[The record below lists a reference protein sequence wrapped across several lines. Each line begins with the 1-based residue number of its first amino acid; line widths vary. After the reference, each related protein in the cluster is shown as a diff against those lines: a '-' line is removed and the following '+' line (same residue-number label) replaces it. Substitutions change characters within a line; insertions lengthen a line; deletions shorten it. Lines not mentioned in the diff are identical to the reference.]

1 MNRDTYFVTIM
12 KRFLRHKLAVVGI
25 VIVLLF
31 VLLSIFADFIAP
43 TPNIMNLDAALIPPL
58 EQVYCGRS
66 KEKIAQNRYLY
77 VVGTANQKSL
87 TKEIEAQKGFVQAE
101 FENVGPAVEVL
112 KMDGQRI
119 FVPSSFGSLAPSD
132 KVVGESKEFATF
144 RSKKSHK
151 VLDYIYRYK
160 IKDIY
165 TKPSKEVID
174 GDFIEVEWEDMGEA
188 YLVIDMVTDQRR
200 LHYEGSTDL
209 KPTEVETGPLQKPL
223 LGTDTTGR
231 DIAQRIVQ
239 GARIS
244 LYVGIVVELISLLIG
259 IPIGAIAGYFGGRI
273 DNWFM
278 RFTDIMFAFPGLLF
292 AIAVMAIFEKRSI
305 ITVFVALGLVWWP
318 QIARII
324 RGQYISL
331 KEYEFVEGARAI
343 GCSNLRIMT
352 KHLLP
357 NTIAPIIVY
366 STLGIASAIMSE
378 AGLSF
383 LGIGIRPPT
392 PSWGT
397 MINEGFQHVLDAPHV
412 WMIPGIVIAIVV
424 LAFNFLGDGLRD
436 ALDPK
441 LKI

>member
-1 MNRDTYFVTIM
+1 MNRDTYFVTIL
-12 KRFLRHKLAVVGI
+12 KRFFRHKLAVVGI
-25 VIVLLF
+25 VIVFLI
-31 VLLSIFADFIAP
+31 VLLSIFADLIAP
-43 TPNIMNLDAALIPPL
+43 TPNIMNLDAALVPPMQ
-58 EQVYCGRS
+58 QVYCGRS

-77 VVGTANQKSL
+77 LASSSGQKFL
-87 TKEIEAQKGFVQAE
+87 TTEIKTQKGLIRAE
-101 FENVGPAVEVL
+101 FENIGPAFEVL
-112 KMDGQRI
+112 KKDGQRI
-119 FVPSSFGSLAPSD
+119 FVPSSFGSLSPGD
-132 KVVGESKEFATF
+132 KVLGESKDFATF

-151 VLDYIYRYK
+151 VPEYIYHFK
-160 IKDIY
+160 TKDIY
-165 TKPSKEVID
+165 TKPTKEVID

-188 YLVIDMVTDQRR
+188 YLVVDTVTDQRR
-200 LHYEGSTDL
+200 LHYKNAPDL
-209 KPTEVETGPLQKPL
+209 KPTEVEIGPMQKPL

-292 AIAVMAIFEKRSI
+292 AIAVMAIFEERSI
-305 ITVFVALGLVWWP
+305 VTVFIALGLVWWP

>member
-1 MNRDTYFVTIM
+1 MKRDTYFMTIM

-25 VIVLLF
+25 VIVLLL
-31 VLLSIFADFIAP
+31 VLLSIFADIIAP
-43 TPNIMNLDAALIPPL
+43 TPNIMNLDAALIPPMQ
-58 EQVYCGRS
+58 EVHCARS
-66 KEKIAQNRYLY
+66 KGKIAQSRYLY
-77 VVGTANQKSL
+77 VTGPANQAIL
-87 TKEIEAQKGFVQAE
+87 TSSVVTAKGEVQAE
-101 FENVGPAVEVL
+101 FENIGVAIEVL
-112 KMDGQRI
+112 SADGQKR
-119 FVPSSFGSLAPSD
+119 FVPSSFGSMSPTD
-132 KVVGESKEFATF
+132 KVIGESNEFATF
-144 RSKKSHK
+144 RTKKSYK
-151 VLDYIYRYK
+151 VMEYLYHFK
-160 IKDIY
+160 VVGEH
-165 TKPSKEVID
+165 TKPTREVIE
-174 GDFIEVEWEDMGEA
+174 GDFLDVEWEDMGVA
-188 YLVIDMVTDQRR
+188 YLVVDTSTDQRR
-200 LHYEGSTDL
+200 LHYKNAPDL
-209 KPTEVETGPLQKPL
+209 KSTETEIGPLPKPL

-231 DIAQRIVQ
+231 DMAQRLVQ

-292 AIAVMAIFEKRSI
+292 AIAVMSIFEERSI
-305 ITVFVALGLVWWP
+305 ITVFIALGLVWWP

-331 KEYEFVEGARAI
+331 KEYEFVEGAKAI
-343 GCSNLRIMT
+343 GCSNFRIMT

-357 NTIAPIIVY
+357 NTLAPIIVY

-397 MINEGFQHVLDAPHV
+397 MINEGFQHALDAPHV
-412 WMIPGIVIAIVV
+412 WLIPGIVIAIVV

>member
-1 MNRDTYFVTIM
+1 MKRDTYFMTIM

-25 VIVLLF
+25 VIVLLL
-31 VLLSIFADFIAP
+31 VLLSIFADIIAP
-43 TPNIMNLDAALIPPL
+43 TPNIMNLDAALIPPMQ
-58 EQVYCGRS
+58 EVHCARS
-66 KEKIAQNRYLY
+66 KEKIAQSRYLY
-77 VVGTANQKSL
+77 VTGPANQTAL
-87 TKEIEAQKGFVQAE
+87 TSSVVTAKGEIQAE
-101 FENVGPAVEVL
+101 FENIGAAIEVL
-112 KMDGQRI
+112 SADGQKR
-119 FVPSSFGSLAPSD
+119 FVPSSFGSMSQTD
-132 KVVGESKEFATF
+132 KVIGESKEFATF
-144 RSKKSHK
+144 RTKKSHK
-151 VLDYIYRYK
+151 VMEYLYQFK
-160 IKDIY
+160 VVGEH
-165 TKPSKEVID
+165 TKPTREVIE
-174 GDFIEVEWEDMGEA
+174 GDFLDVEWEDMGVA
-188 YLVIDMVTDQRR
+188 YLVVDTSTDQRR
-200 LHYEGSTDL
+200 LHYKNAPDL
-209 KPTEVETGPLQKPL
+209 KPTETEIGPLPKPL

-231 DIAQRIVQ
+231 DMAQRLVQ

-292 AIAVMAIFEKRSI
+292 AIAVMSIFEERSI
-305 ITVFVALGLVWWP
+305 ITVFIALGLVWWP

-331 KEYEFVEGARAI
+331 KEYEFVEGAKAI
-343 GCSNLRIMT
+343 GCSNFRIMT

-357 NTIAPIIVY
+357 NTLAPIIVY

-397 MINEGFQHVLDAPHV
+397 MINEGFQHALDAPHV
-412 WMIPGIVIAIVV
+412 WLIPGIVIAIVV